1 MNSKRILQMSAFFIA
16 YSAHFFAG
24 DDQRYNI
31 GKNAIL
37 VAQTGSLTGV
47 AIWAACAAQTPAC
60 CIGYSILAGTCGAAT
75 IASSAVTC
83 KNCRQYHL
91 RQNAQAHHV
100 SPLQHNIPQAQIF
113 MGIVPQAIQPLA

>member
-60 CIGYSILAGTCGAAT
+60 CIGYSILVNSC
-75 IASSAVTC
+75 
-83 KNCRQYHL
+83 N
-91 RQNAQAHHV
+91 V
-100 SPLQHNIPQAQIF
+100 SVF
-113 MGIVPQAIQPLA
+113 M